1 MLMMWTYV
9 VGDSIFNG
17 INEKGLRKKHD
28 IKVKNTPGVTN
39 QAALDEIDRLVGQKP
54 DCILVHAGT
63 NDIKGINILN
73 TTNKVERK
81 VKILY
86 TVQDWYSPA

>member
-39 QAALDEIDRLVGQKP
+39 
-54 DCILVHAGT
+54 
-63 NDIKGINILN
+63 
-73 TTNKVERK
+73 
-81 VKILY
+81 
-86 TVQDWYSPA
+86 

>member
-1 MLMMWTYV
+1 MLMMWIININYV

-39 QAALDEIDRLVGQKP
+39 
-54 DCILVHAGT
+54 
-63 NDIKGINILN
+63 
-73 TTNKVERK
+73 
-81 VKILY
+81 
-86 TVQDWYSPA
+86 